1 MRLSEHHS
9 ISHRRA
15 YFYRVAAISVVDTL
29 VQNLESVLDVEDN
42 AQRTERS
49 VEIANVD
56 LVVNAEKLVHPNEA
70 TTDNAAIEPTKQGSN
85 SENNSKCCC
94 ILQ

>member
-1 MRLSEHHS
+1 MHYEALTSLRITSQRDPFIVTAHH
-9 ISHRRA
+9 A
-15 YFYRVAAISVVDTL
+15 NNPRVFG
-29 VQNLESVLDVEDN
+29 SVLDVEDN